1 MQLLMMDSA
10 SSLQRLQCRKE
21 RERVCSAAETAKE
34 KEGRMRQQLEMEQD
48 VLLKGS
54 RRGR

>member
-1 MQLLMMDSA
+1 MHIHATVNDGF
-10 SSLQRLQCRKE
+10 QRRKE
-21 RERVCSAAETAKE
+21 RERVHSAAETAEE
-34 KEGRMRQQLEMEQD
+34 KERRMKQQLEMEQD